1 MILGAECVLGDRI
14 GCGRQERES
23 ATMALRMAGVL
34 ILLALILGT
43 AAPDGQSSPAAA
55 LSPRPACTSFCL
67 DNGDH
72 CVFGANQDNPI
83 DAAMLAVKRRQVLK
97 TAWEPSTT
105 GEYARWISRYGSV
118 TFDYAGYQLAW
129 AGMNEVGLMMSTMA
143 LYETENPAPDSRPPL
158 QSPLWM
164 QFLLD
169 SYSTVKE
176 VIASDAL
183 VRIKDNVDHFLIC
196 DSTGDCAVIEFL
208 EGKVVYHTGESLP
221 VAALTNHRYQ
231 DSVKAWQE
239 DDAQGDSLGRFAS
252 AADRVMSFEPTSA
265 DSAVDAAFDTLAA
278 VARHDN
284 AWRIVFDPANLQ
296 IHFRTNSN
304 PQIRTVDF
312 AKLDFSCDAPIL
324 VQDIHAELS
333 GDISDKFAPY
343 SHRASVEHTL
353 AFLERYERTGY
364 PPLVV
369 EVLIRGM
376 SSFPCRKDAPI
387 GQASTPPALEEG
399 DLLIPPPVLWAGLAI
414 FYWVWPVWVPLTL
427 LSLAYVAWRMAR
439 GAPASWIKR
448 LAWVLAVLLFGPLG
462 LLVYL
467 LAQRR
472 RHRTAEAPSP
482 LTEGV

>member
-1 MILGAECVLGDRI
+1 MTDPGLRPAQQRRSTIMKLRMLGVLLLMILVLGSSAP
-14 GCGRQERES
+14 GRQPP
-23 ATMALRMAGVL
+23 
-34 ILLALILGT
+34 
-43 AAPDGQSSPAAA
+43 PDAA
-55 LSPRPACTSFCL
+55 LFPRMACTSFCL

-83 DAAMLAVKRRQVLK
+83 DAGMVVVKRRQVLK

-129 AGMNEVGLMMSTMA
+129 AGMNEAGLMMSTMA

-169 SYSTVKE
+169 NYSTVEE

-196 DSTGDCAVIEFL
+196 DRTGDCAVIEFL
-208 EGKVVYHTGESLP
+208 EGRMVYHTGESLP
-221 VAALTNHRYQ
+221 VAALTNHTYE
-231 DSVKAWQE
+231 DSVKAWRE
-239 DDAQGDSLGRFAS
+239 DDAEGDSLGRFAT
-252 AADRVMSFEPTSA
+252 AADRVTDFDPTSA
-265 DSAVDAAFDTLAA
+265 EPAVDAAFDTLAA

-333 GDISDKFAPY
+333 GDISDKFVPY
-343 SHRASVEHTL
+343 SNRASVDHTL
-353 AFLERYERTGY
+353 AFLERYERAGY

-387 GQASTPPALEEG
+387 GQAGAPPGLEEG
-399 DLLIPPPVLWAGLAI
+399 NLLIPPPALWAGLAI
-414 FYWVWPVWVPLTL
+414 FYWVWPVWVLLTL

-439 GAPASWIKR
+439 GAPASRTRR
-448 LAWVLAVLLFGPLG
+448 LAWVLVVVLFGPFG
-462 LLVYL
+462 LLAYL

-472 RHRTAEAPSP
+472 RRRTAEARAPII
-482 LTEGV
+482 EGV

>member
-1 MILGAECVLGDRI
+1 MG
-14 GCGRQERES
+14 
-23 ATMALRMAGVL
+23 LRVAGVFV
-34 ILLALILGT
+34 LLALILGT
-43 AAPDGQSSPAAA
+43 AAPDGQSPPTADLCAVLA
-55 LSPRPACTSFCL
+55 DPRMDCTSFCL

-83 DAAMLAVKRRQVLK
+83 DAGMLAVKRRQVLK

-105 GEYARWISRYGSV
+105 GEYARWISRFGSV

-129 AGMNEVGLMMSTMA
+129 AGMNEAGLMMSTMA

-169 SYSTVKE
+169 SYSTVEE

-183 VRIKDNVDHFLIC
+183 VRLKDNVDHFLIC
-196 DSTGDCAVIEFL
+196 DGTGDCAVIEFL
-208 EGKVVYHTGESLP
+208 EGRMVYHTGDSLP
-221 VAALTNHRYQ
+221 VAALTNHSYK
-231 DSVKAWQE
+231 DSVKAWRE
-239 DDAQGDSLGRFAS
+239 DDAEGDSLGRFAT
-252 AADRVMSFEPTSA
+252 AADRVMAFEPTSA
-265 DSAVDAAFDTLAA
+265 EPAVDAAFDTLAA

-324 VQDIHAELS
+324 VKDIHADLS
-333 GDISDKFAPY
+333 GDISDEFVPY

-353 AFLERYERTGY
+353 AFVERYERVDY
-364 PPLVV
+364 PPLLV

-387 GQASTPPALEEG
+387 EQVGAPPTLEEG
-399 DLLIPPPVLWAGLAI
+399 KLLLPPPVLWAGSAI

-439 GAPASWIKR
+439 GAPASWISR
-448 LAWVLAVLLFGPLG
+448 LAWIVVVVLFGPLG
-462 LLVYL
+462 LFAYL
-467 LAQRR
+467 LARR
-472 RHRTAEAPSP
+472 RRRRTAETLAP
-482 LTEGV
+482 LTERV